1 VLTNPDELLPIALEA
16 VDLAVK
22 VLHDAHGYGPLKS
35 KGDRDYASQLD
46 LDVEHRL
53 RNHLAVATPDIGFF
67 GEEEGTRGDPDGPR
81 WVLDPIDGTVNFV
94 HGLPL
99 YAVSLALVVGQQPVL
114 GVIDLPATGTRYHAV
129 QGHGARRNDQPM
141 AAVEPPSSLSS
152 AIVAIGDYAVG
163 DRAEEKNRVRLAVT
177 SRLAAKALRIRM
189 LGTAAT
195 DLAWLAEGHLDA
207 TITLSNNPWDMSA
220 GVVIARE
227 TGHRVVDAEGHD
239 YSIDSPATIA
249 AHQHLLPEVLAL
261 LEASVGLGH
270 PKTASVRRGA

>member
-1 VLTNPDELLPIALEA
+1 VLTATEELLPVALEA

-22 VLHDAHGYGPLKS
+22 VLHDAHGYGRLKP

-53 RNHLAVATPDIGFF
+53 RDHLGAATPGIGFF
-67 GEEEGTRGDPDGPR
+67 GEEEEGRGDPDGPR

-129 QGHGARRNDQPM
+129 QGHGASRNDQPLP
-141 AAVEPPSSLSS
+141 AVEPPANMSS
-152 AIVAIGDYAVG
+152 AVVAIGDYAVG
-163 DRAEEKNRVRLAVT
+163 DRAEEKNRARLAVT
-177 SRLAAKALRIRM
+177 ARLAATALRVRM
-189 LGTAAT
+189 LGSAAT

-207 TITLSNNPWDMSA
+207 CVTLSNNPWDMSA
-220 GVVIARE
+220 GVVLARE
-227 TGHRVVDAEGHD
+227 TGHRVVDAEGHE
-239 YSIDSPATIA
+239 YSVRSSATIA
-249 AHQHLLPEVLAL
+249 VCPRLLREVLAL
-261 LEASVGLGH
+261 LRTPEGG
-270 PKTASVRRGA
+270 